1 MAAHTDATDKPT
13 TGQFYREA
21 TGPTDLSHLHRLPS
35 PSSRQRKWQTNDYVV
50 VAAMA
55 LAVILA
61 LAGVVYLADAFARL
75 FP

>member
-21 TGPTDLSHLHRLPS
+21 TDPTDLSHLHRLPS

-50 VAAMA
+50 AVAMA
-55 LAVILA
+55 LALILA
-61 LAGVVYLADAFARL
+61 LVGATYLAGTFMRL

>member
-1 MAAHTDATDKPT
+1 MATHTDATDKPT

-21 TGPTDLSHLHRLPS
+21 TDPTDLSHLHRSPS

-50 VAAMA
+50 AAAMA
-55 LAVILA
+55 LALILA
-61 LAGVVYLADAFARL
+61 FVGAMYLADAFIRL

>member
-13 TGQFYREA
+13 TGQFYRKA
-21 TGPTDLSHLHRLPS
+21 TGSTDLSHRHQLPS

-50 VAAMA
+50 AVAMA
-55 LAVILA
+55 LALILA
-61 LAGVVYLADAFARL
+61 LAGAVYLADAFTRL

>member
-13 TGQFYREA
+13 TGQFYRKV
-21 TGPTDLSHLHRLPS
+21 TGSTDLSHPHQSPS

-50 VAAMA
+50 AAAMA
-55 LAVILA
+55 LALILA
-61 LAGVVYLADAFARL
+61 FVGAMYLVDALTRL

>member
-1 MAAHTDATDKPT
+1 MATHTDATDKPT
-13 TGQFYREA
+13 TGQFHWKV
-21 TGPTDLSHLHRLPS
+21 TGSTDLPHRHRLPS

-50 VAAMA
+50 AAAMA

-61 LAGVVYLADAFARL
+61 LAGAMYLVDAFTRL

>member
-21 TGPTDLSHLHRLPS
+21 TDPTDLSHLHRLPS

-50 VAAMA
+50 AVAMA
-55 LAVILA
+55 LALILA
-61 LAGVVYLADAFARL
+61 LVGATYLADTFMRL